1 MSAQIGLTT
10 ATAPE
15 RGFVVRAPY
24 SQVHIPALDA
34 DDHII
39 MRARQLSAILRVM
52 PVADYSEQ
60 MIQLLRQLAEDL
72 VKAIKRADGGP
83 LLASQLAELLLMVQ
97 GREGPC
103 DMLWLCQ
110 QIANEID
117 ETMSGMLNAGCTI

>member
-1 MSAQIGLTT
+1 VSAVIDLT
-10 ATAPE
+10 AAAVQAP
-15 RGFVVRAPY
+15 GFVVSAPY

-97 GREGPC
+97 GEEGPC

-117 ETMSGMLNAGCTI
+117 ETMSGMLSAGCTV